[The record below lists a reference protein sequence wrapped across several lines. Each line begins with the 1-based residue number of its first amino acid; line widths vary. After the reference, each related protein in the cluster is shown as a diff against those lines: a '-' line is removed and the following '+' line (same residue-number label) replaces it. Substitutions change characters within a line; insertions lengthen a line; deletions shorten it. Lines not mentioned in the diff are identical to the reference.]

1 VTSSYVINS
10 FSVESGG
17 RLTLREYMTFA
28 ASQVGGL
35 VANATA
41 VILVSSA
48 LTVPIA
54 KLLALVVGF
63 AVNFSVS
70 HLVVFRRGRSLGV
83 G

>member
-1 VTSSYVINS
+1 VLLNLRQTASSGYDLQKHFNS
-10 FSVESGG
+10 LLTFSVESGG
-17 RLTLREYMTFA
+17 RLTLWEYMTFA

-35 VANATA
+35 VANTTI

-63 AVNFSVS
+63 
-70 HLVVFRRGRSLGV
+70 
-83 G
+83 

>member
-1 VTSSYVINS
+1 VLLNLRQTASSGYDLQKHFNS
-10 FSVESGG
+10 LLTFSVESGG
-17 RLTLREYMTFA
+17 RLTLCEYMTFA

-35 VANATA
+35 VANTT

-63 AVNFSVS
+63 
-70 HLVVFRRGRSLGV
+70 
-83 G
+83 